1 MFRLK
6 CASQCYD
13 WGRIGKDS
21 IVYQLQV
28 ASQNPDGFYVDLPYA
43 ELWMGTHP
51 SGPSCLW
58 NHPDIALQTY
68 IQDNPACLGKPC
80 LQYFGR
86 NLPFLFKVLSV
97 AKALSIQAHPDK
109 KMAARLHAEQPDLYK
124 DANHKPEMAIA
135 LTDFEALL
143 GFRPLHQI
151 LTFIQAFPELAE
163 LTTLELSS
171 VEEKG
176 EVQPPSIKQLYSNL
190 MRSPPEKI
198 ESTIKS
204 LVNRFTT
211 GLKSVCDPPLSIPGV
226 DPQEEDVQALV
237 DLFLRLTEAFPGD
250 VGCLSVFFLNYIRL
264 KSGEAIFLKAN
275 TPHAY
280 LSGDCVECMA
290 NSDNVVRA
298 GLTPKFKDVERLLEM
313 LDYTAAVSSPTDS
326 LRFSATQPTPTPE
339 GVCMKSF
346 IPPVSEFAVD
356 EIQFDTESRGFSLP
370 PVPTASI
377 LLILHGHG
385 IVTCPSADG
394 ICLQEAKFNPGFVYF
409 VPADIIVN
417 LITEADRRGSLHA
430 FRAYVNKQ

>member
-1 MFRLK
+1 MLRLK
-6 CASQCYD
+6 CASQRYD
-13 WGRIGKDS
+13 WGKVGMNS

-28 ASQNPDGFYVDLPYA
+28 ASENPDIFHVDLPYA

-58 NHPDIALQTY
+58 
-68 IQDNPACLGKPC
+68 DNPHVTLATHIQENPASLGK
-80 LQYFGR
+80 LSLIYFGR
-86 NLPFLFKVLSV
+86 RLPFLFKVLSV

-109 KMAARLHAEQPDLYK
+109 KMAVRLHAEQPDLYK
-124 DANHKPEMAIA
+124 DGSHKPEMAIA

-143 GFRPLHQI
+143 GFRPLNQI
-151 LTFIQAFPELAE
+151 LAFIQAFPELAE
-163 LTTLELSS
+163 LTTLELPSP
-171 VEEKG
+171 EEKRD
-176 EVQPPSIKQLYSNL
+176 VQPPSIKQLYSNL
-190 MRSPPEKI
+190 MRSSSEKV

-204 LVNRFTT
+204 LLNRFTT

-237 DLFLRLTEAFPGD
+237 DLFLRLTQAFPGD
-250 VGCLSVFFLNYIRL
+250 VGCLSIFFLNYIRL

-313 LDYTAAVSSPTDS
+313 LDYAPLTDS
-326 LRFSATQPTPTPE
+326 LRLGATQPIPTPE
-339 GVCMKSF
+339 GISLKSF

-356 EIQFDTESRGFSLP
+356 VIQFDAESRGFSLP
-370 PVPTASI
+370 SVPTASI
-377 LLILHGHG
+377 LLFLHGQG
-385 IVTCPSADG
+385 TITCSGTGEA
-394 ICLQEAKFNPGFVYF
+394 CSQETKFGPGFVYF
-409 VPADIIVN
+409 VPADMIVN
-417 LITEADRRGSLHA
+417 LVSKEDRKGSLHA
-430 FRAYVNKQ
+430 FRAYVNRK